1 MATAVKKRSIGDLPD
16 DAGDLTGIQKA
27 AILLISMG
35 VEKAAKILK
44 QLKSSEVEQ
53 ITIAIAELK
62 DIEPEMVDT
71 VRNEYRKLV
80 KSKKY
85 ILEGGTDYARDL
97 LTKSIGKQRADEVMK
112 KHEYDQDVDAFGLL
126 QSAEMSQV
134 VHFLQNEQPQ
144 VAAVILAH
152 LKVDRAAEILTALP
166 GGFQS
171 EIAYRLA
178 SMGKISSEVVEEL
191 EDIIKDEMSS
201 DYGALEDILKGSSAV
216 ASILNESNIATER
229 RVLEGIDKIDK
240 KLAEEIKQ
248 QMFLFEDIMEL
259 EDRTLQAIIAKL
271 DKQDL
276 TMGMKGIDEEL
287 KQKFIENMSQ
297 RASEILIDD
306 LEVLG
311 PVHVNQVE
319 EAQQN
324 IIRTIK
330 ELEEEG
336 KITIR
341 KNSSEQL
348 VE

>member
-1 MATAVKKRSIGDLPD
+1 
-16 DAGDLTGIQKA
+16 
-27 AILLISMG
+27 
-35 VEKAAKILK
+35 
-44 QLKSSEVEQ
+44 VEQ
-53 ITIAIAELK
+53 LTIAIAELK
-62 DIEPEMVDT
+62 DIEPDMVED
-71 VRNEYRKLV
+71 VREEYQELV
-80 KSKKY
+80 ESKKF

-97 LTKSIGKQRADEVMK
+97 LTQSIGKQRADEVMK
-112 KHEYDQDVDAFGLL
+112 KHQYDQGVDAFGLF
-126 QSAEMSQV
+126 QSAEMGHI

-152 LKVDRAAEILTALP
+152 LKVDRAAEILCALP
-166 GGFQS
+166 DGFQS

-178 SMGKISSEVVEEL
+178 RMGKISSEVVEEL

-201 DYGALEDILKGSSAV
+201 DYGQLEDILKGSSAV

-229 RVLEGIDKIDK
+229 RVLEGINQIDG

-259 EDRTLQAIIAKL
+259 EDRTLQTIIAKL
-271 DKQDL
+271 DKNDL

-287 KQKFIENMSQ
+287 KEKIIDNMSQ

-311 PVHVNQVE
+311 PVQVNQVE

-336 KITIR
+336 SITIR
-341 KNSSEQL
+341 KGGGEEL